1 MTLKERL
8 KGFIKYK
15 GISVRSF
22 EIKCGLSNGYISNM
36 RVSIQPEKMSC
47 IAEQFPE
54 LNMGWLMTGEGEM
67 IKAMQQESTTSNRTV
82 SISVE
87 AWDVIKKQAESLKVQ
102 ADSLERRDRQ
112 IDELISIIR
121 KENALKANDAEPI

>member
-67 IKAMQQESTTSNRTV
+67 IKAMQQESTVSNRTV

-87 AWDVIKKQAESLKVQ
+87 AWDVIKKQAESLKAQ

-112 IDELISIIR
+112 TDELISIIR